1 MTITININTDES
13 ITLEEYVEYISSTI
27 DLSDTEQV
35 INSATA
41 LKALS
46 NNRSFLVEK
55 INQELLN
62 WDNFQTENS
71 YSAQTLALGGKD
83 GFFVRANIWTPATK
97 SKSPGESEWE
107 KKLFAYELPHDHNF
121 SFLTVGYLG
130 SGYETTIYEYEPT
143 TVIGYEG
150 EPVDL
155 TFLERTSLPRGK
167 VMYYRASR
175 DIHTQEPPIELSI
188 SINLLIVSPEANTSN
203 QYCFDIES
211 ATIKGFVQNPGT
223 GRIMLCH
230 LARHVGDGSTINIL
244 EALAKNHEQPRLRWT
259 AYESLVTL
267 NPTAKAEILE
277 QAVNDSH
284 SFVQM
289 YARKALGT
297 L

>member
-1 MTITININTDES
+1 MTITIEKSTDES
-13 ITLEEYVEYISSTI
+13 ITLEEYIEYISSTI

-55 INQELLN
+55 INQELLKL
-62 WDNFQTENS
+62 DNFQTENS

-83 GFFVRANIWTPATK
+83 GFYVRANIWTPATK
-97 SKSPGESEWE
+97 SPEENEWE

-130 SGYETTIYEYEPT
+130 SGYQTTIYEYEPT

-175 DIHTQEPPIELSI
+175 DIHTQEPPMELSI
-188 SINLLIVSPEANTSN
+188 SINLLIVSPEASTSN

-211 ATIKGFVQNPGT
+211 ATIKRFVQNPGT
-223 GRIMLCH
+223 GRITLCR
-230 LARHVGDGSTINIL
+230 LASHVGDGRTINIL
-244 EALAKNHEQPRLRWT
+244 EALAKKHEQPRLRWT
-259 AYESLVTL
+259 AYESLITL
-267 NPTAKAEILE
+267 NPTAKIQILK
-277 QAVNDSH
+277 QAVDDSH

-289 YARKALGT
+289 YARKALGK